1 MTTITEDSLE
11 AENIALRE
19 LLGQARLDV
28 SRLLA
33 QAGINA
39 TETGVQNE
47 KIGAISLSRL
57 DQDGK
62 TGSLAATDLRRF
74 VSATVAPTCCRALIL
89 NQRG

>member
-1 MTTITEDSLE
+1 MDGLKVKSRGAARTHDHVGD
-11 AENIALRE
+11 
-19 LLGQARLDV
+19 LLGTQSCLV
-28 SRLLA
+28 
-33 QAGINA
+33 GIWG
-39 TETGVQNE
+39 GVQNE

-62 TGSLAATDLRRF
+62 TGSLAANDLRRF